1 VQPATT
7 YAAVEVHEDEKVAIA
22 AEPYDTKEKESI
34 FKVDYLSHGVM
45 PVRLIVTNNGDRP
58 ISLRDARILFLTAEG
73 EKIQAA
79 EPEDVERLMTQK
91 ERQGSK
97 IPMPG
102 PIPSIKLKPKASN
115 QEIEQDF
122 NTFEYQ
128 ALVVEA
134 HTTRAGFLFY
144 DVSQLDHP
152 LKGAKLHLHKL
163 RTPTARNYSTS
174 RFPST
179 STSSRNRTRCT
190 SDIAC
195 DMILSRGSPLRIR
208 KSYENQQLCLAP
220 SAHFA
225 RSGAQYCRIRG
236 VSLNQLIN
244 TAVAQMIAAHS
255 TSNYISIRAKR
266 ANLPRTLE
274 ILSRAGAGN
283 PPIEGDELPESWKDR
298 SATRNK

>member
-1 VQPATT
+1 MRALPLSLFWLALPAMASDHSAPAVQPATT

-163 RTPTARNYSTS
+163 RDADGKELFYFEIPFDKY
-174 RFPST
+174 
-179 STSSRNRTRCT
+179 
-190 SDIAC
+190 I
-195 DMILSRGSPLRIR
+195 
-208 KSYENQQLCLAP
+208 KSKSNQM
-220 SAHFA
+220 
-225 RSGAQYCRIRG
+225 Y
-236 VSLNQLIN
+236 
-244 TAVAQMIAAHS
+244 
-255 TSNYISIRAKR
+255 
-266 ANLPRTLE
+266 
-274 ILSRAGAGN
+274 
-283 PPIEGDELPESWKDR
+283 
-298 SATRNK
+298 